1 MSGGFE
7 DVVTFDV
14 VSLNAEPIAL
24 HTFVEHAVVG
34 NRDLI
39 RIVQT
44 AGPEGGED
52 VILLDRT
59 DFENITKIL
68 KGH

>member
-14 VSLNAEPIAL
+14 LSLNSDPIAL
-24 HTFVEHAVVG
+24 HTAIEHAVVG
-34 NRDLI
+34 GRDLV

-52 VILLDRT
+52 VILLDRA
-59 DFENITKIL
+59 DFENITKIM

>member
-14 VSLNAEPIAL
+14 ISLNSEPIAL
-24 HTFVEHAVVG
+24 HTVVGHAVVG
-34 NRDLI
+34 ERDLV

-52 VILLDRT
+52 VILLDRA
-59 DFENITKIL
+59 DFENIYKIMR
-68 KGH
+68 GH

>member
-14 VSLNAEPIAL
+14 ISLNSEPIAL
-24 HTFVEHAVVG
+24 HTTVGHAVVG
-34 NRDLI
+34 ERDLV

-52 VILLDRT
+52 VILLDRA
-59 DFENITKIL
+59 DFENITKIM